1 MKLSIS
7 KHWLLGLAMGML
19 TLPAY
24 ADIAVI
30 KNPANTSQ
38 LNEKQVRSAYLG
50 KLKSFNDGEEIRAY
64 DLPSTSKDWNVF
76 VDRVLRKTPSTLNA
90 YWARML
96 FSSKGKPPRTMD
108 TEEQILHEVANRK
121 NAIGYVNSS
130 MVDESVTVLF
140 IIKD

>member
-1 MKLSIS
+1 MKLSLM
-7 KHWLLGLAMGML
+7 KHWLICLVLG
-19 TLPAY
+19 TLIAPAY

-30 KNPANTSQ
+30 KNPANVSR
-38 LNEKQVRSAYLG
+38 LDEKQVRSAYLG

-64 DLPSTSKDWNVF
+64 DLPPTSKDWNVF

-96 FSSKGKPPRTMD
+96 FSSKGKPPRTLD

-130 MVDESVTVLF
+130 IVDESVTVLF